1 MRKWQTVV
9 LALLP
14 MLLLVVLMNV
24 DFESFGLGAKYDE
37 AILALA
43 EAESMSYVL
52 TLPLDYDNE
61 DGSYR
66 ITDRVKVTIAPE
78 LQEYHAT
85 DLRLDSTN
93 GEFEDH
99 LEYYEVPGRYEGVIL
114 KRQQIDD
121 WVQVESRSYGI
132 IYLPVVVRLQEILS
146 NYVPK
151 SQPYKEDE
159 TYVVFRVYE
168 DQEDAEAIIALS
180 LKRLGN
186 QAVIPHNIYEDVYY
200 VDVAIDKATAQV
212 VGIDLLNSSIGK
224 AIGCYNGF
232 FNRELV
238 GVETPQYEQ
247 SLKDVDYKVSHIST
261 QSQALQL
268 PVFITMD
275 EFMEQQK
282 VEALANRPVY
292 TTIDAQALEKIKR
305 AHGYGNATILTKETG
320 AFKVALYEK
329 VGRNE
334 FLLLTLDKY
343 LGVTHQAVVEVPD
356 LDGYMFYVVSERNW
370 MNDRLA
376 LVRYQQAS
384 DVTYKTEI
392 CTLNKDNLQDLRSVH
407 AFVEQSVTKGVLHLW
422 MDESIKQIGGWL
434 LYRIED
440 QHWIM
445 KDLDNDTTYSLG
457 VADDPSISFTED
469 HFIGVEGEHQIYL
482 MTGVTVEGPVM
493 ISFDEKSREVESTEM
508 LYMSAIRKQMTDY
521 KEDEE
526 ALLLGWAVDK
536 HYHTENYPHV
546 VNSVHVSASR
556 VTEDGLEILGTVLR
570 HSYTSYNQVLKLF
583 SGSNIPIK
591 VVVEVD
597 DGHKPTL
604 ISYEE
609 AKDGG
614 SYVSSIREMAKEY
627 KDSVA
632 EELID
637 TQHNMEERQSML
649 WIKLFNQMNEEDD
662 YYRII
667 DDLRE
672 VIYDDE
678 ILDD

>member
-52 TLPLDYDNE
+52 TFPLDYDNE
-61 DGSYR
+61 EDNYR
-66 ITDRVKVTIAPE
+66 ITDMVEVTIAPD
-78 LQEYHAT
+78 LQEYHAI

-261 QSQALQL
+261 QSQVLQL
-268 PVFITMD
+268 PAFITMD
-275 EFMEQQK
+275 EFIEQQK
-282 VEALANRPVY
+282 VDELANRPVY
-292 TTIDAQALEKIKR
+292 TTIDVQALEKIKR
-305 AHGYGNATILTKETG
+305 AYGYGNATILTKEMG
-320 AFKVALYEK
+320 AFKVALYER

-343 LGVTHQAVVEVPD
+343 LEVTHQEVVEVPD
-356 LDGYMFYVVSERNW
+356 LDGYRFYIVSERNW

-384 DVTYKTEI
+384 EVTYETEI
-392 CTLNKDNLQDLRSVH
+392 CTLNKDDLQDLRIVH
-407 AFVEQSVTKGVLHLW
+407 AFVDQSVTKGVLHLW

-536 HYHTENYPHV
+536 YYSTEDYRHV
-546 VNSVHVSASR
+546 VNSVHVIASR

-570 HSYTSYNQVLKLF
+570 HSYSSYNQVLKLF

-597 DGHKPTL
+597 DDHKPTL

-609 AKDGG
+609 AKDGA

-627 KDSVA
+627 KGSVA

-667 DDLRE
+667 DDPGK

-678 ILDD
+678 IRDD